1 MRRTDVFP
9 FKKGKIVLF
18 FSIVFLIIPVFSFP
32 VYAQPDTTAG
42 SIIQLITPEEG
53 AEVIAK
59 KPLIRS
65 VITEPFSPENL
76 LVLFDGI
83 DVTGIL
89 DITPEGFEYRPIDV
103 LPSGAHTLNITV
115 YAADGTELQK
125 EFTFSTRHSKNLEE
139 AYSSN
144 ELTTIYEAVLKKPK
158 DVEDEPYSKIESN
171 LRSVIRLKEKGWEF
185 TLSTNLRYLDQS
197 LPVFFPENKGINIID
212 YLLQGKY
219 SSDEFQLLTGI
230 GDIQINETKNT
241 VQGLAR
247 RGGRFSLQYKDFN
260 LSAFVVNSKQVFGF
274 RNVRDGIG
282 IDGSLDDHI
291 MGVSAEAGFFDNKVS
306 FKTIYVTGGEEGSSF
321 GIFTEGGGNKGDAL
335 GIVLKTDFFEQ
346 KLTTEAELDFSEFD
360 ADTSDEFSS
369 ESDSAYKL
377 KAGGYSGNY
386 SYEALYEYMGPDY
399 EVIGNQGLPKNREG
413 FTFNGGANFQ
423 IHSVNLSF
431 SRYNDNVKK
440 DDLYPRLY
448 TYPGMIDYSFNKF
461 QSLPMGLSYQKSIID
476 STMETEL
483 TLPVRTDS
491 DTFSGRI
498 NYMKDKWNLGLQT
511 SHSIQ
516 DDREDTGNDTATTTY
531 TFTSSYSLEHF
542 SISPGFSFNRSKYR
556 LQGTRTDIY
565 TANLDIRGD
574 ALKGNLTYGV
584 AGTYN
589 RTKSSDGSTE
599 LDTINTNFEV
609 AYLLGKKLLDFL
621 NPTAG
626 IRGLYRKAND
636 SVYGTENDEF
646 TLLLVL
652 STSMPFSF

>member
-1 MRRTDVFP
+1 MRRTDIFS
-9 FKKGKIVLF
+9 FMKDTTLLF
-18 FSIVFLIIPVFSFP
+18 FSIVFLIIPFFSFS
-32 VYAQPDTTAG
+32 VYAQSNTTADG
-42 SIIQLITPEEG
+42 IIQLITPEEG
-53 AEVIAK
+53 SEVIAK
-59 KPLIRS
+59 KPLIKS

-76 LVLFDGI
+76 LVIFDGV

-89 DITPEGFEYRPIDV
+89 DITPEGFEYRPIDI
-103 LPSGAHTLNITV
+103 LPSGTHILSITV
-115 YAADGTELQK
+115 YAADGRELQK
-125 EFTFSTRHSKNLEE
+125 EFAFSTRHSRNLEE
-139 AYSSN
+139 ASSNN
-144 ELTTIYEAVLKKPK
+144 ELTAIYEAVLKKPK
-158 DVEDEPYSKIESN
+158 DVENKPYSKIESN

-185 TLSTNLRYLDQS
+185 ALSTNLRYLDQS

-219 SSDEFQLLTGI
+219 SRDEFQFLTEI
-230 GDIQINETKNT
+230 GDIQINETNNT

-247 RGGRFSLQYKDFN
+247 RGGRFSLQYKDLN
-260 LSAFVVNSKQVFGF
+260 LNTFVVNSKQVFGF

-282 IDGSLDDHI
+282 IDGTLDDHI

-335 GIVLKTDFFEQ
+335 GFVLKTDFLNQ

-360 ADTSDEFSS
+360 PDISDEFSS

-377 KAGGYSGNY
+377 KAEGYYSKYNY
-386 SYEALYEYMGPDY
+386 GVVYEYMGPDY
-399 EVIGNQGLPKNREG
+399 EVIGNQGLQKNREG
-413 FTFNGGANFQ
+413 FTLNGGANFQ
-423 IHSVNLSF
+423 IHSINLFF

-440 DDLYPRLY
+440 DNLYPRLY
-448 TYPGMIDYSFNKF
+448 IYQGMIDYSFNKF

-476 STMETEL
+476 STMEPEL
-483 TLPVRTDS
+483 TLPLRTDS
-491 DTFSGRI
+491 DTLSGRI
-498 NYMKDKWNLGLQT
+498 NYMKDKWNLGLQV

-516 DDREDTGNDTATTTY
+516 DDREDTGNDTTTTTY

-542 SISPGFSFNRSKYR
+542 SIFPGVSFNRSTF
-556 LQGTRTDIY
+556 QAAEIRTDTY

-574 ALKGNLTYGV
+574 AFKGNLTYGI

-589 RTKSSDGSTE
+589 RTKSSDGSME
-599 LDTINTNFEV
+599 IDTINTSFEV

-626 IRGLYRKAND
+626 IRGLYNKTND
-636 SVYGTENDEF
+636 NVYGMENDEF

>member
-9 FKKGKIVLF
+9 FKKGKTVLF
-18 FSIVFLIIPVFSFP
+18 FSIVFLIIPLFSFP
-32 VYAQPDTTAG
+32 VYAQSDTTADG
-42 SIIQLITPEEG
+42 IIQLIAPEEG
-53 AEVIAK
+53 SEIIAK

-103 LPSGAHTLNITV
+103 LPSGMHTLSITV
-115 YAADGTELQK
+115 STRDGYEVQQ
-125 EFTFSTRHSKNLEE
+125 EFVFSTRHSRNLEE

-144 ELTTIYEAVLKKPK
+144 ELTAIYEAVLKKPK
-158 DVEDEPYSKIESN
+158 DVENEPYSKIESN

-197 LPVFFPENKGINIID
+197 LPLFFPENKGINVID

-219 SSDEFQLLTGI
+219 SKDEFQLLTGI
-230 GDIQINETKNT
+230 GDIQINETNNT

-247 RGGRFSLQYKDFN
+247 RGGRFYLQYKDFN

-291 MGVSAEAGFFDNKVS
+291 MGVSAEAGFFDNKAS

-321 GIFTEGGGNKGDAL
+321 GIFTEGGGNKGNAL
-335 GIVLKTDFFEQ
+335 GFVLKTDFFEQ
-346 KLTTEAELDFSEFD
+346 KLTTEAEIDFSEFD
-360 ADTSDEFSS
+360 PDTSDEFSS

-377 KAGGYSGNY
+377 KAGGYYSKYNY
-386 SYEALYEYMGPDY
+386 GVVYEYMGPDY
-399 EVIGNQGLPKNREG
+399 EVIGNRGLQKNREG
-413 FTFNGGANFQ
+413 FTLNGGANFQ
-423 IHSVNLSF
+423 IHAINFFL
-431 SRYNDNVKK
+431 SRYNDNVNG
-440 DDLYPRLY
+440 DDLYSRIY
-448 TYPGMIDYSFNKF
+448 TYQGMIDYTFKKF
-461 QSLPMGLSYQKSIID
+461 QGLPIGLSYQKSILD
-476 STMETEL
+476 STMEPEF
-483 TLPVRTDS
+483 TLPLRTDS

-498 NYMKDKWNLGLQT
+498 NYMKDKWNLGLQA

-531 TFTSSYSLEHF
+531 TFASSYSLEHF
-542 SISPGFSFNRSKYR
+542 SVSPGVSFNRSKYR
-556 LQGTRTDIY
+556 LQGTRTDTY
-565 TANLDIRGD
+565 TANIDIRGN

-599 LDTINTNFEV
+599 LDTVNTNFEV
-609 AYLLGKKLLDFL
+609 AYSIGRKLLDFL
-621 NPTAG
+621 NPKVG
-626 IRGLYRKAND
+626 IRGLYRKTND